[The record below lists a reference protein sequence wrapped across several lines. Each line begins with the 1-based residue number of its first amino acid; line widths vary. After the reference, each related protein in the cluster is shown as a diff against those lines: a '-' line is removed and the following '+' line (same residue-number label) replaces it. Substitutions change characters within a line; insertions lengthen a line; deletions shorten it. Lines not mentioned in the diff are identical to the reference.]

1 MRHVNRGFDHVGVS
15 VCAFI
20 ESMCRVDL
28 DVHNVITF
36 RHARNVNPLTAEL
49 FEIPIRPAG
58 RDALG
63 GTVVTTALVVVRV
76 FKQVFET
83 ERLFMSLRGD
93 RAIHVEQLIIGKPL
107 DVVMIVTR

>member
-1 MRHVNRGFDHVGVS
+1 
-15 VCAFI
+15 
-20 ESMCRVDL
+20 MCRVNL
-28 DVHNVITF
+28 DVHNIVTF
-36 RHARNVNPLTAEL
+36 RHAGDVNPLAAEL
-49 FEIPIRPAG
+49 FEIPVRPAS
-58 RDALG
+58 RDALE

-76 FKQVFET
+76 FEQVFET